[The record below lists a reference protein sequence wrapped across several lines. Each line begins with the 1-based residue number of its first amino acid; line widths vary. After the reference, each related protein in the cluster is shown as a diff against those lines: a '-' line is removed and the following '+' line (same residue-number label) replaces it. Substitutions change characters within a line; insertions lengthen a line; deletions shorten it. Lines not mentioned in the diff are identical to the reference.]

1 MGEAAPSHA
10 ATRPAPFPLMGPGM
24 VGPGPPGAPSR
35 TSVAAV
41 AAAAVPPLHSAIVER
56 LRARIELCRRH
67 HSTCERRYERGRAES
82 SERERESTLQL
93 LSLVQQG
100 GTARRGK
107 NSRALDQSRANN
119 EHKGQSAGGEAESKA
134 STRIALQ
141 GSLRRK
147 IEGQPPAYNPK
158 QNGLSCIGGAPDF
171 KRLRMDPGS
180 LRPGHCSMDSGQ
192 SPGLALD
199 HTLRRKDPFA
209 MPHGVGSDLFNI
221 TLRDM
226 KKEPIDIPPCSQ
238 SSIDPAM
245 MVFDFKDEGGGQI
258 DPELQDLFDELTK
271 SVPPLHDLELE
282 KMLKQDDDFG
292 LDLGRPNSAGAAHPC
307 PHLDKPIKTEYSPDF
322 CQASGSSPQLR
333 PASAGPSFSLANTAL
348 STSPIGQMGHG
359 HVSQASGT
367 PSRGHPPWPEM
378 SHAETLKQMA
388 ANQQQPNPLLHHQQQ
403 QSQAGGVR
411 NWSSTIGG
419 GHPNSSSFG
428 QEPITSSNSLSH
440 SRISP
445 QSAGQGKGM
454 PNCLFKPGGYNPSN
468 PPDMKVLSSKPML
481 HFTPK
486 APSSTTSQQ
495 MPHMA
500 GSQSKQ
506 TTQQQQQ
513 RSTGGQNM
521 QFQLSMQSSSC
532 LQPKPLSQR
541 PPLNQH
547 GPGIPF
553 KMTQQRQA
561 MAPGPRLSANGC
573 MVDIGQ
579 PQQQRSPAPNTQ
591 QKNTGKGQRHLS
603 QPQHHTSDT
612 EKFNTQDQFNRHLS
626 RPPPDYKQPQGVAGV
641 QHSTLYPGLA
651 SSPMTSNGSDQS
663 DIPSLSC
670 HIPNGQGAKMV
681 AGSGDRR
688 FHTRSDPHS
697 GSVEGQTC
705 ANQLHQPSNGQL
717 QIVMHQNK
725 AQFQGANSQIS
736 SFPSGVVPTTQHV
749 RTSAAAAASQD
760 AVLGQGLG
768 GGGMTTTAGRAT
780 SLSWVSTTKQ
790 NSGLPGL
797 NVVKRQTEG
806 HFPPRP
812 IGPPNQVAPH
822 SGRIPLNPAIR
833 GPAPRSSQPHIPPLP
848 GVTGL
853 NQASPEPQGCMST
866 FISTAQSPGTYPN
879 SRVARLTFDFLQ
891 DGDNTVP
898 GINADSDF
906 IDSLLK
912 SGSGNDD
919 WMKDINLEEILGGHS

>member
-1 MGEAAPSHA
+1 ME
-10 ATRPAPFPLMGPGM
+10 
-24 VGPGPPGAPSR
+24 
-35 TSVAAV
+35 TSVAAA

-226 KKEPIDIPPCSQ
+226 KKEPIDVLPCSQ

-367 PSRGHPPWPEM
+367 PSRGLPPWPEM

-506 TTQQQQQ
+506 TTQQK
-513 RSTGGQNM
+513 REREKKRERKTERERERLGQWAWSPVSCFLFDLLFDLSFL
-521 QFQLSMQSSSC
+521 FQ
-532 LQPKPLSQR
+532 
-541 PPLNQH
+541 
-547 GPGIPF
+547 
-553 KMTQQRQA
+553 
-561 MAPGPRLSANGC
+561 
-573 MVDIGQ
+573 
-579 PQQQRSPAPNTQ
+579 
-591 QKNTGKGQRHLS
+591 
-603 QPQHHTSDT
+603 

-641 QHSTLYPGLA
+641 QHSTLYPGTHLA
-651 SSPMTSNGSDQS
+651 RLNLH

-749 RTSAAAAASQD
+749 RTSAAAAAS
-760 AVLGQGLG
+760 
-768 GGGMTTTAGRAT
+768 GMTTTAGRAT

-822 SGRIPLNPAIR
+822 SGLIPLNPAIR

>member
-1 MGEAAPSHA
+1 MGEAAPGHA
-10 ATRPAPFPLMGPGM
+10 AARPAAFPMLGAGM
-24 VGPGPPGAPSR
+24 VGPGPPVAPGR
-35 TSVAAV
+35 TSAT

-100 GTARRGK
+100 GAARRGK
-107 NSRALDQSRANN
+107 SGRALDQSRANN
-119 EHKGQSAGGEAESKA
+119 EHKGQSGGGESESKA
-134 STRIALQ
+134 NTRIALQ

-147 IEGQPPAYNPK
+147 IEGQPPAYTPK
-158 QNGLSCIGGAPDF
+158 QNGLSCVGAAPDF

-180 LRPGHCSMDSGQ
+180 LRPGHCAMDSVQ
-192 SPGLALD
+192 SPGLALS

-226 KKEPIDIPPCSQ
+226 KKEPIDVQPCSQ

-282 KMLKQDDDFG
+282 KMLKQDEDFG
-292 LDLGRPNSAGAAHPC
+292 LDLGRPSSAGAAHPC

-322 CQASGSSPQLR
+322 GQASGSSPQLR

-348 STSPIGQMGHG
+348 STSPIGQMAHS
-359 HVSQASGT
+359 HVSQTPGT
-367 PSRGHPPWPEM
+367 PSRGLPPWPEM
-378 SHAETLKQMA
+378 SHAEQLKQMA
-388 ANQQQPNPLLHHQQQ
+388 ANQQQPNSLLHHQQQ

-411 NWSSTIGG
+411 NWSTAMG
-419 GHPNSSSFG
+419 GHPNPSSFG
-428 QEPITSSNSLSH
+428 QEPITSSGSLSQ

-454 PNCLFKPGGYNPSN
+454 PNCLFKPGGYNPAN

-486 APSSTTSQQ
+486 AASSTTSQQ

-506 TTQQQQQ
+506 TTQQQQ
-513 RSTGGQNM
+513 STGGQNM

-547 GPGIPF
+547 GPGVHF
-553 KMTQQRQA
+553 KMAQQRQA
-561 MAPGPRLSANGC
+561 MAQAPRLSANGC
-573 MVDIGQ
+573 LVDIGQ

-663 DIPSLSC
+663 DITSLSC
-670 HIPNGQGAKMV
+670 HIPNGQGTKMV
-681 AGSGDRR
+681 PSSGDRR
-688 FHTRSDPHS
+688 FHTRSDPHP
-697 GSVEGQTC
+697 GPVEVQTC
-705 ANQLHQPSNGQL
+705 ASQLHQQPSNQL
-717 QIVMHQNK
+717 QIGMHQNK
-725 AQFQGANSQIS
+725 PQFQGANSQIAT
-736 SFPSGVVPTTQHV
+736 FPSGVVPTTQHV
-749 RTSAAAAASQD
+749 RTSAASQD
-760 AVLGQGLG
+760 TILGQGLS
-768 GGGMTTTAGRAT
+768 GMTTTAGRVT

-790 NSGLPGL
+790 NNGLPGL
-797 NVVKRQTEG
+797 DVKRQTDG

-812 IGPPNQVAPH
+812 VGPPNQVVPH
-822 SGRIPLNPAIR
+822 SGLIPLNPAIR
-833 GPAPRSSQPHIPPLP
+833 GPAPRSSQAHISPLP

-853 NQASPEPQGCMST
+853 NQSSPEPQGCMST
-866 FISTAQSPGTYPN
+866 FISTAQSPGNYQN
-879 SRVARLTFDFLQ
+879 SRVGRLTFDFLQ